1 MIKKLLVITILGML
15 LSSNAFAGWF
25 DKDIIKVTKCYA
37 YPDYKNYKEHAKAEH
52 KHGLTKYEWELNL
65 KEKIAYKIIE
75 INGQLRIDQFK
86 IKIRT
91 ENYIIAH
98 DPSGDFRFDLKNE
111 AIMISNIIGSETF
124 STQLNCNF
132 S

>member
-1 MIKKLLVITILGML
+1 MKKILVIIVLGLL
-15 LSSNAFAGWF
+15 LSDNTYAGWF
-25 DKDIIKVTKCYA
+25 DKDKIKVTKCYA

-65 KEKIAYKIIE
+65 KEKIAYHIVE
-75 INGQLRIDQFK
+75 MNGQLKINQYK
-86 IKIRT
+86 IKIAT

-111 AIMISNIIGSETF
+111 AVIVSNIIGSETF
-124 STQLNCNF
+124 TNQ
-132 S
+132 